1 VAATW
6 SDRPSSLLWRSS
18 LLAALIANITIAQAY
33 CRRCATDILPSP
45 RVPVA
50 DRCREEFDEAPGG
63 SLTGAPD
70 RGWQPFKSSPREIP
84 RGIGTSSA
92 LIVAAH
98 GNLDGGNQTPLG
110 QRSPQGQFRCQSK
123 HSSQDALPSN
133 QFQTKKFGL
142 FFLPRLMPHN
152 VLYDT
157 SPEMVVK
164 NRASRSGKNRQ
175 GRAEAAE
182 GVPPKEMIVS

>member
-1 VAATW
+1 
-6 SDRPSSLLWRSS
+6 

-33 CRRCATDILPSP
+33 CGRCATDILPSP

-110 QRSPQGQFRCQSK
+110 QKEVRRVNFVVNQTFVSGCPSFETVSNEKVRFLRFFSSPDRCLITFFMIRRRKRLSRTALAGPERTVKGGQK
-123 HSSQDALPSN
+123 
-133 QFQTKKFGL
+133 
-142 FFLPRLMPHN
+142 LPRA
-152 VLYDT
+152 YRR
-157 SPEMVVK
+157 K
-164 NRASRSGKNRQ
+164 R
-175 GRAEAAE
+175 
-182 GVPPKEMIVS
+182 